1 MTIAPG
7 TRLGPYEILTPIGAG
22 GMGEVYKARDGR
34 LGRDVAIKVL
44 AAHLTGS
51 SAARERFDREA
62 RAVAALQ
69 HAGIC
74 TVFDVGQTEDGH
86 AFLVMELLH
95 GETLQERLARGPLDV
110 PALLDLAIPLA
121 DALDL
126 AHSADIVHRDIKPAN
141 IFLTDRGPKILDFGL
156 AKSIA
161 PPAAASQPTMPA
173 IAQMTDAGTLVGTV
187 AYMSPEQLGGEDL
200 DARSDL
206 FSFGL
211 VLYEMAT
218 GKPAFA
224 GATSA
229 LITAAILHQDPVKPR
244 ASRPELPVRLEDI
257 ILKAIEKDRRLRYAR
272 ASELRT
278 DLERLRRDSDSTR
291 VEVLAPPAHSRV
303 RRWRG
308 IIAAVVTTAAV
319 VGLGYVAYSWV
330 SRRSN
335 LTSKDTLV
343 LADFANTTGDP
354 VFDGT
359 LRQGL
364 AVQLEQSPFLSLVSD
379 QRIQRTLA
387 LMGQPAD
394 ARLTPPVAQEIC
406 ERTASAAVLEGS
418 IASLGSEYVVGLRAK
433 DCRTGNV
440 LDEQQAQAAR
450 KEEVLAAL
458 GRIASTFRSRV
469 GESLATVKTHDTPL
483 EEATTPSLEALKAF
497 SMATRALMSPT
508 NQAASVPLFKRAIEI
523 DPKFALAHATLGFT
537 YGLIG
542 QPALSAESTRQAYA
556 LRDRASDRER
566 FYISA
571 TYELQVT
578 GNLEKVLQICELWVR
593 TYPREIQ
600 PYGILGAFLYPTY
613 GKFDKGIEAA
623 RKIVD
628 IDPDLPFG
636 YLQLGFNA
644 QFAGRLKEAQD
655 TFRRAADRKI
665 DMPEIAVQR
674 YDLAFLMNDHAA
686 MDRELAQA
694 RGVEGADDLV
704 TAREGYVQAYSG
716 RLRQAKTRSR
726 RASDV
731 AQQAM
736 QPGRAAL
743 WEIGPALWDSAFGNS
758 AAARDGAAAALKLST
773 DRDVEYGAAFA
784 LALAGESSRSE
795 ALRADL
801 EARFP
806 EDSMVRFV
814 YAPVIRGLLA
824 LRQGKPLQTIESLRA
839 SVPYELGTP
848 LCSAPGFF
856 GILYPVYVRGLAYLA
871 AHRGD
876 DAAREFQ
883 KILDHRLVVASDP
896 IGALA
901 RLQLARA
908 LAMSGDTA
916 GSQAAY
922 RDFLTLWKD
931 ADADLPILQ
940 EAKIEY
946 AGITPP
952 SARP

>member
-1 MTIAPG
+1 MTLAPG
-7 TRLGPYEILTPIGAG
+7 TRLGPYAILTSVGAG

-34 LGRDVAIKVL
+34 LDRDVAIKVL

-51 SAARERFDREA
+51 PAARERFDREA

-69 HAGIC
+69 HANIC

-95 GETLQERLARGPLDV
+95 GETLQERLARGPLGV
-110 PALLDLAIPLA
+110 RALLDLAIALA

-126 AHSADIVHRDIKPAN
+126 AHSAGILHRDIKPAN

-156 AKSIA
+156 AKSVA
-161 PPAAASQPTMPA
+161 PPAASQLTMPA
-173 IAQMTDAGTLVGTV
+173 IAQMTDAGSLVGTV
-187 AYMSPEQLGGEDL
+187 AYMSPEQLGGEEL

-206 FSFGL
+206 FSLGL

-218 GKPAFA
+218 GKAAFS

-229 LITAAILHQDPVKPR
+229 LISAAILHREPARPR
-244 ASRPELPVRLEDI
+244 VIRPDLPVRLEDI
-257 ILKAIEKDRRLRYAR
+257 ILKAVEKDRRLRYAR
-272 ASELRT
+272 ASDLRT
-278 DLERLRRDSDSTR
+278 DLERLRRDSDSAR
-291 VEVLAPPAHSRV
+291 VETLAPPAHPSV
-303 RRWRG
+303 RRWRA
-308 IIAAVVTTAAV
+308 IVAAVVATAAV
-319 VGLGYVAYSWV
+319 VGVGYVAYSRAG
-330 SRRSN
+330 RRAA

-394 ARLTPPVAQEIC
+394 ARLTPQVAQEIC

-418 IASLGSEYVVGLRAK
+418 IATLGSEYVVGLRAK

-450 KEEVLAAL
+450 KEEVLTSL
-458 GRIASTFRSRV
+458 SRIARTFRSRV
-469 GESLATVKTHDTPL
+469 GESLGTVKTHDTPL
-483 EEATTPSLEALKAF
+483 EEATTPSLDALKAF
-497 SMATRALMSPT
+497 SLGTKALMSPPS
-508 NQAASVPLFKRAIEI
+508 QAAAIPLLKRAIEI

-566 FYISA
+566 FYITS

-578 GNLEKVLQICELWVR
+578 GNLEKALQICELWVQ
-593 TYPREIQ
+593 TYPREVQ
-600 PYGILGAFLYPTY
+600 AYGILGAFLYPTY
-613 GKFDKGIEAA
+613 GRYDKGAEAG

-628 IDPDLPFG
+628 LDPDSPLG

-644 QFAGRLKEAQD
+644 QFAGHLKEAQD
-655 TFRRAADRKI
+655 TFRRAADRKL

-674 YDLAFLMNDHAA
+674 YDLAFLTNDRAA

-694 RGVEGADDLV
+694 RGVEGAEDLL
-704 TAREGYVQAYSG
+704 TARDGYAQAYSG
-716 RLRQAKTRSR
+716 RLRHARTQAR

-731 AQQAM
+731 ALQAR

-743 WEIGPALWDSAFGNS
+743 WEIGPAIWDAVFGNS

-795 ALRADL
+795 SLRADL

-806 EDSMVRFV
+806 DDSMVRFV
-814 YAPVIRGLLA
+814 YAPVVRGLLA
-824 LRQGKPLQTIESLRA
+824 LGHGRPLQTIELLRA
-839 SVPYELGTP
+839 SVPYDLGTP

-871 AHRGD
+871 AHRGE

-883 KILDHRLVVASDP
+883 TILDHRMVVASDP

-908 LAMSGDTA
+908 LAVAGDTA

-922 RDFLTLWKD
+922 RDFLALWKD
-931 ADADLPILQ
+931 ADADIPILGQ
-940 EAKIEY
+940 AKAEY
-946 AGITPP
+946 AGITHP